1 MEDYPDFC
9 LWEEERVVEI
19 VQNPG
24 ERYWKIQN
32 SWGSWWGDGGFAY
45 FAIQDELE
53 DGNCQMYQW
62 GMFYVETEDSRLD
75 N

>member
-1 MEDYPDFC
+1 MDDYPDFC
-9 LWEEERVVEI
+9 LWEEKRVVEI

-53 DGNCQMYQW
+53 DGNC
-62 GMFYVETEDSRLD
+62 
-75 N
+75 